1 MKWMFTPIWEKCSDN
16 GDEKEMNWSE
26 IDELICPPD
35 LEAAARSKQRWDAIA
50 KPLGSLGRL
59 EDAIIKIAAL
69 TGNED
74 VRLDKRAVLVFCADN
89 GVVAEGVTQTSS
101 DITALVA
108 GNIARGDAS
117 VCRMGAVSRAR
128 VTAVDIGMLTHP
140 AVEGLL
146 NTPVARGTKNIALGP
161 AMTRDEAECAIKI
174 GIDLVRQC
182 REQGFRLIA
191 TGEMGIGNTTT
202 SSAVA
207 SVLLSRAPAE
217 MTGRGA
223 GLSDEGLM
231 RKTAAV
237 ERAIE
242 INKPDAGDALDVLAK
257 VGGFDIAGM
266 AGVFIGGAMLRVPVL
281 LDGFISAVSALVAA
295 RICPRCVNAMLASHV
310 SSEPAAAMVL
320 DALGLKPLINAD
332 MHLGEGTG
340 AVCAMPMLDM
350 VLAVYDEMR
359 TFTEIGMDSY
369 IPLGEGV

>member
-1 MKWMFTPIWEKCSDN
+1 
-16 GDEKEMNWSE
+16 MNWSE

-117 VCRMGAVSRAR
+117 VCRMGAVARAR

-207 SVLLSRAPAE
+207 AVLLKREVASV
-217 MTGRGA
+217 TGRGA
-223 GLSDEGLM
+223 GLSDEGLA
-231 RKTAAV
+231 RKTDAIKRALAV
-237 ERAIE
+237 
-242 INKPDAGDALDVLAK
+242 NQPDPADAFTVLQK
-257 VGGFDIAGM
+257 VGGFDLAGLC
-266 AGVFIGGAMLRVPVL
+266 GVFLGGAIYGLPIIV
-281 LDGFISAVSALVAA
+281 DGFISATAALAA
-295 RICPRCVNAMLASHV
+295 SRILPEAKDFMIASHV
-310 SSEPAAAMVL
+310 SAEPASQAVL
-320 DALGLKPLINAD
+320 DALGLVPVIQAG
-332 MHLGEGTG
+332 MRLGEGTG
-340 AVCAMPMLDM
+340 AVAVLPLLDM
-350 VLAVYDEMR
+350 ALAVYHDLM
-359 TFTEIGMDSY
+359 TFADIGM
-369 IPLGEGV
+369 